1 MKNNKTLYGIIGVVI
16 LIVVNLILFL
26 SLKDLSTARWINII
40 GLNLA
45 IIIFWGASIITG
57 SKETHFMQYSKFP
70 IIIAYTAVTL
80 IISAIFI
87 FINLPSTTISIIV
100 QVLLL
105 AVFIIAMSINQMANN
120 DSVEMAKKDNIK
132 KDDIKSIAKELE
144 IIMKTVDNRD
154 LYKKLETAYD
164 AINNAKI
171 NIHND
176 ATLIDKEIMQS
187 INEIEKHISTNN
199 DSEIENEVS
208 KIKKLILQRNE
219 L

>member
-1 MKNNKTLYGIIGVVI
+1 MKNNKTLYGIIGAVI

-26 SLKDLSTARWINII
+26 SLKDLSVARWINII

-70 IIIAYTAVTL
+70 IIITYTAITL

-87 FINLPSTTISIIV
+87 FINLPSTTVSIIV

-105 AVFIIAMSINQMANN
+105 AVFVIAMSINQMANN
-120 DSVEMAKKDNIK
+120 DSAEMAKKDNIK
-132 KDDIKSIAKELE
+132 KDEIKSIAKKLEL
-144 IIMKTVDNRD
+144 IMKTVDNRD
-154 LYKKLETAYD
+154 LYKKIETAYD

-171 NIHND
+171 NVNND
-176 ATLIDKEIMQS
+176 ATLIDNEIIQS

-199 DSEIENEVS
+199 NSEIENEVS